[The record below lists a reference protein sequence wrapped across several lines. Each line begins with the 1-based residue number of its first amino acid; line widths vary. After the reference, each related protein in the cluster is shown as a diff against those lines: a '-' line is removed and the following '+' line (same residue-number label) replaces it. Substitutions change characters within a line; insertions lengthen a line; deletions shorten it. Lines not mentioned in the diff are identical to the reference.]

1 MSISRLFTIIG
12 DGNVRR
18 NMTGLNIASREGMKS
33 AQVVPCDA
41 LSTLSTSLAEVR
53 AESNV
58 LIFASIT
65 EMLLSAEDCGTL
77 ASTTDNLITQVRDLL
92 NTFCRQRSGV
102 HVVVAPPL
110 YRHQPFWYQ
119 KHLHH
124 FALRFSAILSE
135 SRPPNL
141 NLIPSFASQDLMP
154 DGVFLTPVS
163 GLHYVIHLF
172 DQTEVVL
179 QNQSLPSEV
188 QLVHVQEQSR
198 SNSDRLAYLEHR
210 HGRIDDRLDLK
221 IAIDAEFSDWVVN
234 RSEEEWFMIQGAPR
248 LPESTAREWQLAA
261 KRQIN
266 EIIKLVL
273 HAHRTRVDYTVVYVA
288 NPKRGIMT
296 GPTVYNVRL
305 NSVDASKRIRD
316 LFSGFFQRGV
326 AASLPSSLKG
336 ISIRNKVTHET
347 RIRIAILRQLGINY
361 KERNPGGNYQ
371 VKGFESRPV
380 LVINPPSS
388 ATGPRSRSYNFIEA
402 VTNLPCE
409 LSDANLVHIHQVI
422 NTRNPGK
429 LQSLFV
435 VLQDDDRARIDLLV
449 QQHRD
454 RDRGSRPARVSNPVT
469 SSGAF
474 NGPGS
479 GMDLQ
484 SALRLPPPP
493 PPPTCSS
500 EKPGT
505 IYSIVVVVFPFLILI
520 FLLFRCLTAYFS
532 T

>member
-1 MSISRLFTIIG
+1 
-12 DGNVRR
+12 
-18 NMTGLNIASREGMKS
+18 
-33 AQVVPCDA
+33 
-41 LSTLSTSLAEVR
+41 
-53 AESNV
+53 
-58 LIFASIT
+58 
-65 EMLLSAEDCGTL
+65 
-77 ASTTDNLITQVRDLL
+77 
-92 NTFCRQRSGV
+92 
-102 HVVVAPPL
+102 
-110 YRHQPFWYQ
+110 
-119 KHLHH
+119 
-124 FALRFSAILSE
+124 
-135 SRPPNL
+135 
-141 NLIPSFASQDLMP
+141 
-154 DGVFLTPVS
+154 
-163 GLHYVIHLF
+163 
-172 DQTEVVL
+172 
-179 QNQSLPSEV
+179 
-188 QLVHVQEQSR
+188 
-198 SNSDRLAYLEHR
+198 
-210 HGRIDDRLDLK
+210 
-221 IAIDAEFSDWVVN
+221 
-234 RSEEEWFMIQGAPR
+234 
-248 LPESTAREWQLAA
+248 
-261 KRQIN
+261 
-266 EIIKLVL
+266 
-273 HAHRTRVDYTVVYVA
+273 
-288 NPKRGIMT
+288 MT

-454 RDRGSRPARVSNPVT
+454 RDRGSRPAKVSNPVT

-474 NGPGS
+474 KGPGS

-493 PPPTCSS
+493 PPTCQS
-500 EKPGT
+500 EN
-505 IYSIVVVVFPFLILI
+505 ILAI
-520 FLLFRCLTAYFS
+520 LVSKCLF
-532 T
+532 